1 MPYLLI
7 RRTNQ
12 EVALRAVSTK
22 GNRMKVFLDFFFYL
36 TWTIYTSSLPLYQ
49 ISNFFTSPLTFSVIP
64 TAVIC
69 QETHTHTV
77 NTDTRR
83 QWEEQVIHQTYIM
96 SHICPVRTLTF
107 RQISDV
113 QLLPHHILNNESKTE
128 AAAADTSG
136 VPLLTS
142 AHIN

>member
-1 MPYLLI
+1 
-7 RRTNQ
+7 
-12 EVALRAVSTK
+12 
-22 GNRMKVFLDFFFYL
+22 
-36 TWTIYTSSLPLYQ
+36 
-49 ISNFFTSPLTFSVIP
+49 
-64 TAVIC
+64 
-69 QETHTHTV
+69 
-77 NTDTRR
+77 
-83 QWEEQVIHQTYIM
+83 M